1 MEEDTKSTDSS
12 KKVDGNSEDD
22 PDDLI
27 SMEKLDRNSPEV
39 WPEKIPGIN
48 YFIAMNNTPS
58 VTSSSQAKGIS
69 WAQGLSSEDINAMHQ
84 LGALSST
91 GLIAEIRKL
100 YDQAYDLGIQEA
112 KEMTRG
118 RYLNIFPSTK
128 KK

>member
-1 MEEDTKSTDSS
+1 
-12 KKVDGNSEDD
+12 
-22 PDDLI
+22 
-27 SMEKLDRNSPEV
+27 
-39 WPEKIPGIN
+39 
-48 YFIAMNNTPS
+48 MNNTPS
-58 VTSSSQAKGIS
+58 VTSSSQAKGLS
-69 WAQGLSSEDINAMHQ
+69 WAQGLSSEDINAMHRKLLRFFILNFEHSLTHFPNKLE

-118 RYLNIFPSTK
+118 RYLNIFPNNTK

>member
-1 MEEDTKSTDSS
+1 MDEDTKSNDSS
-12 KKVDGNSEDD
+12 KKDANSDDD
-22 PDDLI
+22 PDLI

-48 YFIAMNNTPS
+48 QFIVMNSTPS
-58 VTSSSQAKGIS
+58 LTSSSQSKGVS
-69 WAQGLSSEDINAMHQ
+69 WAQGLSSEDISAMHQ

-118 RYLNIFPSTK
+118 RYLNIFPNAK